1 MSLAVLSLFW
11 AIIGL
16 LLGGVINVLSDDL
29 PARQSPRR
37 PHCPRC
43 GHIHRAGY
51 WLAITRR
58 IRGGACPECGLPPRQ
73 RTFFVE
79 VGMVILFAALPWLIE
94 PPIDLAI
101 YSAYIAVLVLVIVID
116 LEHRLVL
123 HVVTFPTTVFALVAS
138 YPLTD
143 SGFRLALV
151 GAVVGF
157 VFFFLAYLIGER
169 FFGRGA
175 LGFGDVTLAMM
186 MGAML
191 GFQRIFFA
199 LILGILLAGLWGA
212 VALLTGRL
220 QRRSYFAYGPF
231 LAAAGIIIIIWGN
244 QIFDRVSGG

>member
-1 MSLAVLSLFW
+1 MNLVGLSILW

-16 LLGGVINVLSDDL
+16 LLAGIINILSDDL
-29 PARQSPRR
+29 PVRQNPQR

-43 GHIHRAGY
+43 GHVYSAGS
-51 WLAITRR
+51 WLAITRYF
-58 IRGGACPECGLPPRQ
+58 RGSACPECGLPLRN
-73 RTFFVE
+73 RTLFVE
-79 VGMVILFAALPWLIE
+79 VGMLILFAALPSLIE
-94 PPIDLAI
+94 PVSDLAI
-101 YSAYIAVLVLVIVID
+101 YSVYIAVLVMVIVID

-123 HVVTFPTTVFALVAS
+123 HIVTFPTTTFALIAS
-138 YPLTD
+138 FPLTD
-143 SGFRLALV
+143 SGIRLALV

-157 VFFFLAYLIGER
+157 GFFFLAYLIGER

-220 QRRSYFAYGPF
+220 QRRSHFAYGPF
-231 LAAAGIIIIIWGN
+231 LAGAGIIVIIWGN
-244 QIFDRVSGG
+244 QIFDRVSGS

>member
-1 MSLAVLSLFW
+1 MNLAISSLLW

-43 GHIHRAGY
+43 GHVHSAGS
-51 WLAITRR
+51 WFAVTRR
-58 IRGGACPECGLPPRQ
+58 SQRGACPECGLPLRR
-73 RTFFVE
+73 RTLFVE
-79 VGMVILFAALPWLIE
+79 IGMVILFAALPWLIT
-94 PPIDLAI
+94 PPMDLAI

-123 HVVTFPTTVFALVAS
+123 HVVTFPTTAFALAASSLLIDGGFYVA
-138 YPLTD
+138 
-143 SGFRLALV
+143 LA

-157 VFFFLAYLIGER
+157 LFFFLAYLIGQR

-175 LGFGDVTLAMM
+175 LGFGDVTLAMT

-191 GFQRIFFA
+191 GFPRIFVA
-199 LILGILLAGLWGA
+199 LILGILFAGLYGA
-212 VALLTGRL
+212 VALLTGRM
-220 QRRSYFAYGPF
+220 QRHSYFAYGPF
-231 LAAAGIIIIIWGN
+231 LAAGGIITIIWGT
-244 QIFDRVSGG
+244 QIYDWVTAG

>member
-1 MSLAVLSLFW
+1 MSLAVLSFLW

-16 LLGGVINVLSDDL
+16 LLGGIINVLSDDL
-29 PARQSPRR
+29 PARQSPQR

-43 GHIHRAGY
+43 GHVYGVGS
-51 WLAITRR
+51 WFAIIRR
-58 IRGGACPECGLPPRQ
+58 LRGGACPECGLPLRQ
-73 RTFFVE
+73 RTLFVE
-79 VGMVILFAALPWLIE
+79 VGMVMLFAALPWLIE
-94 PPIDLAI
+94 PSIDLAI

-123 HVVTFPTTVFALVAS
+123 HVVTFPATAFALVAS
-138 YPLTD
+138 FPLTD
-143 SGFRLALV
+143 NAIYVALV
-151 GAVVGF
+151 GAVAGF
-157 VFFFLAYLIGER
+157 VFFYLAYLIGER

-191 GFQRIFFA
+191 GFKLIFFA

-231 LAAAGIIIIIWGN
+231 LAAAGIIFIIWGN
-244 QIFDRVSGG
+244 QIFDWVTGG